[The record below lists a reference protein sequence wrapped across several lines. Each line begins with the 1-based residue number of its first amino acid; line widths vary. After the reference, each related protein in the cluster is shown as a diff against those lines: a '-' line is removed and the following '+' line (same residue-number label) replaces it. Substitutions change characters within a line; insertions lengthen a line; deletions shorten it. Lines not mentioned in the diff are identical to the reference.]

1 MKIWHDDVRPAPKG
15 WERAC
20 DNAQAKLL
28 LSSAAKITTISLDHD
43 LGAAPSD
50 GIYAKGS
57 SEETGMKLV
66 EWMIEQDLVPDAVI
80 IHSWNP
86 VGAHKM
92 ARALNAAGYN
102 VTLAPFEVTQY
113 AEWYDPEK
121 DLG

>member
-1 MKIWHDDVRPAPKG
+1 MRIWHDDVRPAPEG
-15 WERAC
+15 WTRAE

-28 LSSAAKITTISLDHD
+28 LSSAALVTTISLDHD

-66 EWMIEQDLVPDAVI
+66 EWMIEHDLVPEEVI

-86 VGAHKM
+86 PGARRM
-92 ARALNAAGYN
+92 AEALNAAGHN
-102 VTLAPFEVTQY
+102 VTLAPFQVDQSSNC
-113 AEWYDPEK
+113 AR
-121 DLG
+121 